1 MRRRKLA
8 LIVATTLIVPG
19 GIISLL
25 LTPGDVPDKGNPN
38 LSLLLFRTLLCLV
51 VVVGMI
57 FLMIFMLRKFLY
69 RNKRTGDE
77 HLKVLGSTF
86 LGPKKSVC
94 LVKVMDRILVLGVTE
109 SSITLLSEMGGDA
122 ALQVLESLSQKETG
136 ASSKGFPYYLNSIL
150 KRIR

>member
-1 MRRRKLA
+1 MRRRKLV
-8 LIVATTLIVPG
+8 LIVATALILPA

-25 LTPGDVPDKGNPN
+25 LNPGHVPEKGEVD
-38 LSLLLFRTLLCLV
+38 LSLLVFRTFLCLV

-57 FLMIFMLRKFLY
+57 FLMIFILRKFLY
-69 RNKRTGDE
+69 KDKRAGDDY
-77 HLKVLGSTF
+77 LKVLGSTF

-109 SSITLLSEMGGDA
+109 SSITLLSEIGGDA
-122 ALQVLESLSQKETG
+122 VLQVLESLRQKETG
-136 ASSKGFPYYLNSIL
+136 SSSKEFPRYLNSIL